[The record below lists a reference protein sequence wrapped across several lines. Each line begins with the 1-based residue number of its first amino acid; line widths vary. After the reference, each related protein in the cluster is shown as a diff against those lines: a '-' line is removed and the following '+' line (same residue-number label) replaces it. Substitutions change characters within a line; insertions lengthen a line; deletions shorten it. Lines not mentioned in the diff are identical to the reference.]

1 MFRGLEMKIRRIVAG
16 LFAVAVAFSL
26 TGSVFAQNKKNSD
39 IKEVYTG
46 TLMATNGPMRTTSF
60 NLSIKEFT
68 SDETAQLY
76 LSMLVEGDQFDL
88 LKKIQDLNLG
98 FMSAAGSLGRR
109 LLIARKHELP
119 DGKTRIVAAFERW
132 QTFGEVRGGY
142 RVSDYPFGLIEIIVD
157 AKGKGSGT
165 FLAACAVDMK
175 KDKKTGKYQLEL
187 ENFGTFP
194 NKVMGVMRR

>member
-1 MFRGLEMKIRRIVAG
+1 MKTKSIFVALIAALIVLSG
-16 LFAVAVAFSL
+16 
-26 TGSVFAQNKKNSD
+26 TYSVSSQNKKKSSD
-39 IKEVYTG
+39 FKEVYTG

-60 NLSIKEFT
+60 NLSIKDYT
-68 SDETAQLY
+68 PDDVAQGY
-76 LSMLVEGDQFDL
+76 LAMLVEGNQFDL
-88 LKKIQDLNLG
+88 LKKIKDLDLG
-98 FMSAAGSLGRR
+98 FMSAHGSLGRR
-109 LLIARKHELP
+109 LLIVRKHELA

-142 RVSDYPFGLIEIIVD
+142 RVSDYPFGVIEIIID

-165 FLAACAVDMK
+165 FIAACAVDMK

>member
-1 MFRGLEMKIRRIVAG
+1 MFRGLEMKISRIVAG
-16 LFAVAVAFSL
+16 LFAVAIAFSL

-39 IKEVYTG
+39 FKEVYTG

-60 NLSIKEFT
+60 NLIIKEFT

-98 FMSAAGSLGRR
+98 FMSASGSLGRR

-142 RVSDYPFGLIEIIVD
+142 RVSDYPFGLIEIVVD
-157 AKGKGSGT
+157 AKGKGAGT
-165 FLAACAVDMK
+165 FIAACAVDMK